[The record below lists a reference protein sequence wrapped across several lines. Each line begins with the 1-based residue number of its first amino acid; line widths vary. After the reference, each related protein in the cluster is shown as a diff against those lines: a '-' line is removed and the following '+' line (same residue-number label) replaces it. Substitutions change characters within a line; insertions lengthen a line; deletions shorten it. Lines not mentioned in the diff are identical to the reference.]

1 MQRRSIIPTLL
12 GSVMLLAACGTSDTA
27 DPGAASPPAATPTAA
42 GGAAG
47 TPAALRL
54 LPASPADLGAPPVP
68 PAAPSTATNAMPYDK
83 ALAPYARFGTDAAP
97 GDFPRT
103 IRHAMGETT
112 VKAAPAR
119 VVVLDTG
126 ELDAMVELGIKPVGA
141 VDYGTVGLPNYLAGA
156 TDGVRIIGTI
166 NEPDLEAIA
175 ALRPD
180 LILSS
185 KLRHD
190 KLYARLSAIAPTVY
204 AERPGVSWK
213 QNFVLYAQAVGRER
227 EAAATVARYEARV
240 RQLNAG
246 LPTPRPTVSVV
257 RLLANQIRY
266 YQRANFLGVL
276 FTDLG
281 LPRPPAQNVDD
292 FGVDLGLESIG
303 QYAPADLVVLAVF
316 GDQSSPFAT
325 SVTQGPLWQGLPV
338 VKAGKVLTVDDQT
351 WIGGIGYRAA
361 FAVLDG
367 LANHFSIK

>member
-1 MQRRSIIPTLL
+1 MRRYSILFLL
-12 GSVMLLAACGTSDTA
+12 GGLALLAACGASLTSGG
-27 DPGAASPPAATPTAA
+27 GARSTPAATPAPSA
-42 GGAAG
+42 
-47 TPAALRL
+47 PAALRL
-54 LPASPADLGAPPVP
+54 LPASPSDLGAPPVP
-68 PAAPSTATNAMPYDK
+68 EPAPSTAANATPYAK
-83 ALAPYARFGTDAAP
+83 ALAPYSRFGTDAVA
-97 GDFPRT
+97 GVFPRT

-112 VKAAPAR
+112 IKSAPTR

-141 VDYGTVGLPNYLAGA
+141 VDYGAPGLPAYLAGA
-156 TDGVRIIGTI
+156 TDGVRIVGTI
-166 NEPDLEAIA
+166 NEPNLETIA

-185 KLRHD
+185 KLRHE
-190 KLYARLSAIAPTVY
+190 KLYERLSAIAPTVF

-213 QNFVLYAQAVGRER
+213 QNFVLYAQAIGRER

-240 RQLNAG
+240 RQLNSA
-246 LPTPRPTVSVV
+246 LPAPRPTVSVV
-257 RLLANQIRY
+257 RILANSIRY

-292 FGVDLGLESIG
+292 FAVDLGLETIG
-303 QYAPADLVVLAVF
+303 QYAPADLIVLATF
-316 GDQSSPFAT
+316 GDQGSPFAT
-325 SVTQGPLWQGLPV
+325 SVTQSPFWLGLPA

-367 LANHFSIK
+367 LATYFGVKASP